1 LLAEPPQ
8 VAIQLIGLCFFLR
21 LTHNTTAIH
30 AIRNNDGTPKKWKN
44 PVASMAAKLLQRF
57 QNIQKLGSRFQ
68 RQVLINAS
76 VLSGRAFEQGVI
88 GAAELWRAFD
98 KTV

>member
-1 LLAEPPQ
+1 
-8 VAIQLIGLCFFLR
+8 
-21 LTHNTTAIH
+21 
-30 AIRNNDGTPKKWKN
+30 
-44 PVASMAAKLLQRF
+44 MAAKLLQRF